1 MNELSVQG
9 VNRLF
14 VLTFNALADITGHLR
29 YYLLTLKVEN
39 YNNMINGINV
49 FCKPIKNN
57 VRTYENIRKIT
68 TAQGDDWST
77 GCLLDYSYFQNQ
89 SEMIGTDLS
98 KHQKLDSNPKTIQQ
112 INFTENLSGN
122 STILMFFIT
131 EEAKER
137 N

>member
-1 MNELSVQG
+1 MNELSFQG

-14 VLTFNALADITGHLR
+14 VLTFNALADITEHLR

-68 TAQGDDWST
+68 TGQGDDWST

-98 KHQKLDSNPKTIQQ
+98 KHQKLDSNPKT
-112 INFTENLSGN
+112 
-122 STILMFFIT
+122 M
-131 EEAKER
+131 
-137 N
+137 